1 VPCVGKTLA
10 QKARNLGVTRQVLM
24 DRAATLSD
32 AEAELVGCLDCR
44 LCPVIAA
51 RFPARVS
58 VDA

>member
-1 VPCVGKTLA
+1 LTDA
-10 QKARNLGVTRQVLM
+10 Q
-24 DRAATLSD
+24 
-32 AEAELVGCLDCR
+32 AEAVGCLDCR